1 MFQTLAGIIQVCIVA
16 LAGFLQVSFWL
27 LLSFGGGV
35 NFYQGD
41 VLDMD
46 LLVLND
52 ILVVCYCNLRFL
64 LDTIIMLLT
73 ILHPVI
79 NDRVF
84 GQVLIWTLSRHEGF
98 FELRLRI
105 FTVVHVQVF
114 FLTFGCMAVVK
125 FFVVAR
131 FIPAHSTNI
140 RLSLVTLGVH
150 WQDLLVFVDV
160 LVILIWIIVHL
171 LAQGGCCWAFA
182 FFDLLVE
189 LLFPFFLLPGD
200 FLGSFAFASS

>member
-1 MFQTLAGIIQVCIVA
+1 MDATGVMFQTLAGIIQVCIVA

-27 LLSFGGGV
+27 LLSFGGGL

-73 ILHPVI
+73 IMHPVI

-84 GQVLIWTLSRHEGF
+84 GQVLI
-98 FELRLRI
+98 
-105 FTVVHVQVF
+105 
-114 FLTFGCMAVVK
+114 
-125 FFVVAR
+125 
-131 FIPAHSTNI
+131 
-140 RLSLVTLGVH
+140 
-150 WQDLLVFVDV
+150 
-160 LVILIWIIVHL
+160 
-171 LAQGGCCWAFA
+171 
-182 FFDLLVE
+182 
-189 LLFPFFLLPGD
+189 
-200 FLGSFAFASS
+200 